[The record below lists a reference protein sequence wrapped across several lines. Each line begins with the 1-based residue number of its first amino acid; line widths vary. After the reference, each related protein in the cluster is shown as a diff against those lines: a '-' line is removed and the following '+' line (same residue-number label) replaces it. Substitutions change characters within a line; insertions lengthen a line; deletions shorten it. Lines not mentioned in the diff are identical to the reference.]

1 MKTAYVP
8 LSAKKI
14 QRKLDKDHKKEVA
27 AGFRH
32 VAYCK
37 DKKMYVKCGVC
48 RTSLSIGNSA
58 SGNIGN
64 FTKHVT
70 SSQHDEK
77 WKKAMSPASTNKEK
91 EKENPPKDDKLTEAQ
106 ALEKV
111 SLSVKNGKLFCRPC
125 KFTFKLVDSHH
136 VISHLKG
143 KVHLSNKAKFGG
155 IGDVS
160 TFLKKP
166 DEQSA

>member
-1 MKTAYVP
+1 
-8 LSAKKI
+8 
-14 QRKLDKDHKKEVA
+14 
-27 AGFRH
+27 
-32 VAYCK
+32 
-37 DKKMYVKCGVC
+37 MYVKCGVC

-77 WKKAMSPASTNKEK
+77 LKKGMSPASTNKEK
-91 EKENPPKDDKLTEAQ
+91 EKENLQKDNVRLTEAQ
-106 ALEKV
+106 ALEKA
-111 SLSVKNGKLFCRPC
+111 SLSIKNGKLFCRPC
-125 KFTFKLVDSHH
+125 KFTFKLVDSPH

-143 KVHLSNKAKFGG
+143 KVHSSNKTKFGG
-155 IGDVS
+155 TADVN
-160 TFLKKP
+160 TFLKKT